1 MERMPGEEVIWT
13 GHPTWKGTLG
23 WYLRAVPVVLI
34 PIVIMYVLRAL
45 DVRSGIS
52 PGKWWL
58 ITIVLLLGVLLIDV
72 LRRWATVYTVTSQ
85 RLHIR
90 RGILSRGEQSTRV
103 DRVQN
108 LNTYQTFI
116 ERLLNVGALDFD
128 TAGTGEHEANFEFR
142 GVADPHT
149 IARRI
154 EPHLSGIRAGGV

>member
-1 MERMPGEEVIWT
+1 MERMPGEQVIWT
-13 GHPTWKGTLG
+13 GHPTWKGSLG
-23 WYLRAVPVVLI
+23 WYLRAVPVSLI
-34 PIVIMYVLRAL
+34 PIVAIYVLRAL
-45 DVRSGIS
+45 DVGSGIS
-52 PGKWWL
+52 LGTWWL
-58 ITIVLLLGVLLIDV
+58 ITIVLLLGVLIIDM

-108 LNTYQTFI
+108 LNTYQTFV

-142 GVADPHT
+142 GVADPHM

-154 EPHLSGIRAGGV
+154 EPHLSGMRVGGV